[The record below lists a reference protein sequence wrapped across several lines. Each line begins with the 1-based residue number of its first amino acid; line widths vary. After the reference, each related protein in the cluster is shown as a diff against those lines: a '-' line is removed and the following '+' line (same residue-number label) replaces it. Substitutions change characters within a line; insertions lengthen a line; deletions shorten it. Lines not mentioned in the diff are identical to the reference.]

1 MNIDIIIS
9 ADDIKEDN
17 IKNKSVV
24 VIDMLRATS
33 VIITAINNGCKEVIP
48 VLNIDEAVDIVSS
61 NRNKYILGGERNAV
75 KIKGFDFSNSPLEYK
90 SNVVKDKT
98 LVMTTTNGTKAIKNS
113 SAAKNILIG
122 AMINAKAVASK
133 LVDLNNDIVIVN
145 AGTNG
150 QFSIDDFICAGYI
163 IENIMRITDS
173 IITSDIA
180 TTAKYIYDNN
190 KTIISFIKYAK
201 HYKVIKNLKLD
212 KDLEYCCQKDIVSI
226 VPEYENG
233 SIINKK

>member
-1 MNIDIIIS
+1 MNVDIIVS
-9 ADDIKEDN
+9 SNDIKEDK

-48 VLNIDEAVDIVSS
+48 VLNIDEALDIVSS
-61 NRNKYILGGERNAV
+61 NRSKYILGGERNAV
-75 KIKGFDFSNSPLEYK
+75 RIEGFDFSNSPLEYNT
-90 SNVVKDKT
+90 NVVKDKI

-113 SAAKNILIG
+113 IAAKNLLIG
-122 AMINAKAVASK
+122 AMINAKVVASK

-150 QFSIDDFICAGYI
+150 QFSIDDFICSGYI
-163 IENIMRITDS
+163 IENIMSITDN
-173 IITSDIA
+173 IIASDIA

-190 KTIISFIKYAK
+190 KSIISFIKYAK
-201 HYKVIKNLKLD
+201 HYKVIKSLKLD

-233 SIINKK
+233 SIVNKK